1 MKYKSI
7 ILLFSILISIHSMGS
22 NNVDYLDCSIRLEKD
37 SLIVENSE
45 IKRVYE
51 FNKGN
56 LITHHILNKQSGFT
70 WYSSKM
76 MPDINL
82 PGNIK
87 ETSFVSF
94 QTYVVEETLAKET
107 YVEAEVIYKL
117 DDLFVKR
124 ILRLYPECA
133 AIANDFY
140 FKGHVEDGNW
150 YDKTF
155 KDNSLTDP
163 IYVASGKASTQIP
176 IMEKVDFK
184 GKHWDYKVV
193 SLFEMTD
200 HLNSL
205 VSVNDFLAYKERLYK
220 GNIIFAINKENEE
233 GIFILKESPS
243 SLAQLKYLH
252 GDFLASNGNLKVFGF
267 GIDGNDIKKD
277 SWTKGYS
284 AVTGLFSKDEHSAL
298 LSLKTY
304 QGKLRK
310 RVPKRDEMIMM
321 NTWGDRG
328 QDRRINEEYILKEL
342 ELCSLLGI
350 THFQID
356 DGWQAGKSPASVK
369 GGSFD
374 NIWERTDY
382 WMPDKNNFPKGFS
395 SVLEKGKKLGIEIC
409 LWFNPSY
416 TDNYISWEKDADV
429 LIGLYKKYGIRTFK
443 IDGLRIH
450 NKISDERVDSMMSKV
465 SIDLNNDVV
474 FNLDVT
480 NDRRYGYLYKN
491 EYGNVFLEN
500 RYTDFGN
507 YYPYWTLRN
516 LWELSKYVP
525 AQNLQIEFLNK
536 WRNISVYAN
545 DQFSPQFYDFEYL
558 FAITMMG
565 QPLAWMEAQ
574 NLPKEA
580 FNISPVIKKY
590 KEFQNDIHN
599 GFIFPV
605 GETPSGKSW
614 TGFQSVH
621 EQHGYFL
628 IFREK
633 NDQESALIK
642 TWIEPG
648 KNVELKLL
656 LGKGGDFN
664 IKTNVNGEIEFK
676 ITEKDSY
683 SLYTYKIK

>member
-1 MKYKSI
+1 MKNKLFL
-7 ILLFSILISIHSMGS
+7 LLFSLLFSMQFLYS
-22 NNVDYLDCSIRLEKD
+22 NKVDYRDCSIRLEKD
-37 SLIVENSE
+37 SLIVENSQ
-45 IKRVYE
+45 IRRVYV
-51 FNKGN
+51 FNQGN
-56 LITHHILNKQSGFT
+56 LMTNHILNKESNFI
-70 WYSSKM
+70 WNSNNMK
-76 MPDINL
+76 PDMSL
-82 PGNIK
+82 PGQIN
-87 ETSFVSF
+87 ETSHVSF
-94 QTYVVEETLAKET
+94 RTYVVEETLAKEA
-107 YVEAEVIYKL
+107 YVEAEIIYKL
-117 DDLFVKR
+117 DNLFVKR
-124 ILRLYPECA
+124 IIRLYPECA
-133 AIANDFY
+133 AIGNDFY
-140 FKGHVEDGNW
+140 FKGQLEKGKW
-150 YDKTF
+150 YAETF
-155 KDNSLTDP
+155 NDRSLTDA
-163 IYVASGKASTQIP
+163 IFIASGQASANIP

-193 SLFEMTD
+193 SLYEMTD

-220 GNIIFAINKENEE
+220 GNLLFALNKENEE
-233 GIFILKESPS
+233 GVFILKESPS
-243 SLAQLKYLH
+243 SLAQLKYMH
-252 GDFLASNGNLKVFGF
+252 GDFLAGNGNIKVFGF
-267 GIDGNDIKKD
+267 GIDENDIKKD

-284 AVTGLFSKDEHSAL
+284 AVTGLFSKDEHAAL
-298 LSLKTY
+298 SSLKTY
-304 QGKLRK
+304 QEKLRK

-342 ELCSLLGI
+342 ELCSILGV

-382 WMPDKNNFPKGFS
+382 WMPGKENFPKGFS

-465 SIDLNNDVV
+465 SNELKNDVV

-480 NDRRYGYLYKN
+480 NDRRYGYFYKN
-491 EYGNVFLEN
+491 EYGNIFLEN
-500 RYTDFGN
+500 RYSDFGN

-536 WRNISVYAN
+536 WRNTNLYDN
-545 DQFSPQFYDFEYL
+545 DPFSPQFYDFEYL

-590 KEFQNDIHN
+590 KEFQHDIHD
-599 GFIFPV
+599 GFIFPI

-614 TGFQSVH
+614 TGFQSMH
-621 EQHGYFL
+621 EKRGYFL
-628 IFREK
+628 IFRED
-633 NDQESALIK
+633 NDQESALIE
-642 TWIEPG
+642 TWLEPG
-648 KNVELKLL
+648 TQVELKYL
-656 LGKGGDFN
+656 LGKGEN
-664 IKTNVNGEIEFK
+664 FK
-676 ITEKDSY
+676 VVTDENSKIRFKLPERNSY
-683 SLYTYKIK
+683 SLYTYKVL